1 MTALNDFERLESP
14 GIWRA
19 SPDAQRIDVIV
30 SVGDATLTLSDKH
43 GTAIVHWSLPAIE
56 RLNPGERPALF
67 RPGPDATDILELTD
81 DTMIKANAT
90 VQSAIERRRPHPG
103 RLRSVI
109 TGGAVLL
116 VAALTIFWL
125 PGAMVDYTAS
135 VVPVSKRAAIGE
147 SLLTNIRRV
156 SGKSCDSVLGQQSLQ
171 KLHRRLFGPSP
182 GKIVVL
188 SGGVQLAEHLP
199 GNIILLNRSLVED
212 FEEADVSAGFII
224 VENLRAK
231 GNDPLVRLLRQAG
244 IIASF
249 RLLTTGD
256 VPESAL
262 VEYAEELLTT
272 KPDPLKE
279 SAVLEH
285 FELAQVRSTPY
296 AYAIDISG
304 ETTLS
309 LIEGDPITLQSAKEI
324 LADSDWVSLQGICG
338 E

>member
-19 SPDAQRIDVIV
+19 SPEAQRIDVIV
-30 SVGDATLTLSDKH
+30 SVGDATLTLSDQQ
-43 GTAIVHWSLPAIE
+43 GTAIVHWSLPAVE
-56 RLNPGERPALF
+56 RINPGERPALF
-67 RPGPDATDILELTD
+67 RPGPDATEILELTD

-103 RLRSVI
+103 RLRSII
-109 TGGAVLL
+109 TGGIVIL

-171 KLHRRLFGPSP
+171 KLHRRLFDQKP

-199 GNIILLNRSLVED
+199 GKIVLLNRGLVED
-212 FEEADVSAGFII
+212 YENADVAAGFAIA
-224 VENLRAK
+224 ENLRASEK
-231 GNDPLVRLLRQAG
+231 DPLVRLLRQVG
-244 IIASF
+244 FISSF

-256 VPESAL
+256 VPKAAL
-262 VEYAEELLTT
+262 ADYAEALLTAT
-272 KPDPLKE
+272 PHTVDDTALL
-279 SAVLEH
+279 AR
-285 FELAQVRSTPY
+285 FQAAQVSSTPY
-296 AYAIDISG
+296 AYALDISG
-304 ETTLS
+304 ETTLP
-309 LIEGDPITLQSAKEI
+309 LIEGDPVTAQIAPEV

>member
-1 MTALNDFERLESP
+1 MTALNNFERLESP

-30 SVGDATLTLSDKH
+30 SVGDATLTLSDQH

-109 TGGAVLL
+109 TGGVVLL
-116 VAALTIFWL
+116 VAALTLFWL

-135 VVPVSKRAAIGE
+135 VVPPSKRTAIGE
-147 SLLTNIRRV
+147 SLLNNIRRV
-156 SGKSCDSVLGQQSLQ
+156 SGKPCDSILGQQSLQ
-171 KLHRRLFGPSP
+171 KLHRRLFGPTP

-224 VENLRAK
+224 AENLRAK
-231 GNDPLVRLLRQAG
+231 ANDPLVRLLRQVG

-256 VPESAL
+256 VPKAAL
-262 VEYAEELLTT
+262 AEYAEALLTT
-272 KPDPLKE
+272 KPVPLKN
-279 SAVLEH
+279 LELLDQ
-285 FELAQVRSTPY
+285 FKQVQVRSTPY
-296 AYAIDISG
+296 AYALDISG
-304 ETTLS
+304 ETTIS
-309 LIEGDPITLQSAKEI
+309 LIEGDPITPQSAREI
-324 LADSDWVSLQGICG
+324 LADSDWISLQSICG